1 MSMQEIGL
9 EVKFYYPD
17 GDEKGF
23 QKQVPWTDEEC
34 LLICLDNC
42 RATAG
47 LDKKQVERLI
57 EERMELMNPPP
68 KLKPGEYNNKKVKSF
83 NGISD
88 ALLRGALGKWY
99 RRNWTEYQLNEYE
112 EYLKEQK

>member
-1 MSMQEIGL
+1 MKEIGL
-9 EVKFYYPD
+9 KIEFYYPD
-17 GDEKGF
+17 GDESKF

-42 RATAG
+42 RNMAG

-68 KLKPGEYNNKKVKSF
+68 KLKSGEYNNKKVKSF

-88 ALLRGALGKWY
+88 SLLRGALGKSY
-99 RRNWTEYQLNEYE
+99 RKNWTQHQLKEYE
-112 EYLKEQK
+112 EYLKEQQ